1 VKIKPLLLTFFCLF
15 LFCTTVFAQDDT
27 SFGDYFIN
35 LKNDTIKCD
44 IKVNF
49 TFKNLKL
56 KYKSSSDKD
65 YKTCSLDSIKI
76 LFTSNDSSVYAPKVL
91 PKTGELTLLKV
102 LEQGK
107 INLYQLSRA
116 GSGSKLYGST
126 FWYVGKDQDSLKQ
139 IKFVS
144 SSIFKYPETIGSRQ
158 DREKAFLDAIAD
170 NPDLLVRFKEATK
183 SADYSFELIRYYIK
197 TYNDEYIENNKVSK

>member
-1 VKIKPLLLTFFCLF
+1 MKIKLLLFTFFCLF
-15 LFCTTVFAQDDT
+15 LSCTTVFAQDDT
-27 SFGDYFIN
+27 SFGEYFID

-44 IKVNF
+44 IRVNF

-56 KYKSSSDKD
+56 KYKSRSDKD
-65 YKTCSLDSIKI
+65 YKTYSLDSLKA
-76 LFTSNDSSVYAPKVL
+76 LFTSGDSSTFAPKVL
-91 PKTGELTLLKV
+91 PKTGELNLLKV

-116 GSGSKLYGST
+116 GSGSKLYGTT

-170 NPDLLVRFKEATK
+170 NPGLLVRFEEATK

-197 TYNDEYIENNKVSK
+197 TYNDEYLENHKIPK